1 MVVVLVVVV
10 VVVVEITTTVAV
22 VEVVEAVAEEVVV
35 DLGIGEADVVAEVG
49 MLTTTITTIPAKE
62 VELPQLLLAV
72 DEAARVD
79 GMRRYEYFSF

>member
-1 MVVVLVVVV
+1 MVLVVVV
-10 VVVVEITTTVAV
+10 VVVVEITTTMAV

>member
-1 MVVVLVVVV
+1 MVV

-22 VEVVEAVAEEVVV
+22 EEVVAEGVVV
-35 DLGIGEADVVAEVG
+35 DLGIGEADGVAEVG
-49 MLTTTITTIPAKE
+49 MLTTTTILAKE
-62 VELPQLLLAV
+62 VELRQLLLAV

>member
-1 MVVVLVVVV
+1 VVVVLVVV
-10 VVVVEITTTVAV
+10 VVVVEITTTMAV

-35 DLGIGEADVVAEVG
+35 DLGIGEADGVAEVA
-49 MLTTTITTIPAKE
+49 MLTTTTILAKE
-62 VELPQLLLAV
+62 VELRQLLLAV